1 MKKVDKKILILTCLF
16 FFFVFVAQVDAA
28 TLYLLPESKTFGIG
42 QEFSVDIKVNTEDVS
57 INATQATIRF
67 PTGILELLSADK
79 EGSTFRFWIEEPV
92 ISNEAGTLRFI
103 GGTAKGVS
111 GESLQVLKM
120 KFKAKG
126 VGVAE
131 LTVTEAVVAAADGK
145 GTNVLSTIEGTSI
158 SVGTEVVKPEPPPTP
173 VEQPEKVERE
183 PIPAEDLPGEPKLKM
198 SLYPD
203 EKKWYSHL
211 GEVIVL
217 WEVPG
222 DIIKVAASLDQNPNA
237 EPEDIEEE
245 LFTGKTFGILE
256 EGIWY
261 IHVQFKNNIGW
272 GSVTHYKI
280 FIDTTTPLPFEIQ
293 IDTGVSDNPTPEI
306 KYETQDSLSGISHAL
321 IFIDDKDPIES
332 TETVTKLPVQP
343 PGKHTVLVRILDLA
357 GNGVEDDLEFET
369 LPLPTPTIDFVTKTV
384 SQGEFVFA
392 SGKAI
397 PNGFIDARVFNKAEQ
412 EVFVGVTDT
421 DGLGNWE
428 IIIEESLDR
437 GKYALTATARD
448 DRGAISYPTEP
459 EAVKIRAKTI
469 LSIGFVDLGWFEV
482 ILIILLLVVSGA
494 SIGAWYY
501 TSLKKRRAA
510 YKIIAGRDIDK
521 LTTLLAEDLK
531 ELESL
536 AQGSKEGFK
545 ERARPE
551 IEFRLKSMRD
561 TVGRMKKYLGH
572 ELDKLR

>member
-1 MKKVDKKILILTCLF
+1 MSKKLLILTCLVF
-16 FFFVFVAQVDAA
+16 FLTFVVRAKAA
-28 TLYLLPESKTFGIG
+28 TLYLLPEARTFGMG
-42 QEFSVDIKVNTEDVS
+42 QEFSVDIKVNTEEIS
-57 INATQATIRF
+57 INATQATVRF
-67 PTGILELLSADK
+67 PNNILELLSADK
-79 EGSTFRFWIEEPV
+79 EDSTFNFWVEEPT
-92 ISNEAGTLRFI
+92 ISNENGTLIFI

-111 GESLQVLKM
+111 GESLQVLKV
-120 KFKAKG
+120 KFKARG
-126 VGVAE
+126 IGMAE
-131 LTVTEAVVAAADGK
+131 LTMTEAVVTAADGK
-145 GTNVLSTIEGTSI
+145 GTNILSTIEGTSI

-183 PIPAEDLPGEPKLKM
+183 PIPIKDLPEEPKLKVP
-198 SLYPD
+198 LYPD
-203 EKKWYSHL
+203 ESRWYSHL

-217 WEVPG
+217 WEVPK
-222 DIIKVAASLDQNPNA
+222 DIIKVAAALNKNPNA
-237 EPEDIEEE
+237 EPEEIEEE
-245 LFTGKTFGILE
+245 LFTGKNFGVLE

-261 IHVQFKNNIGW
+261 IHIRFKNNIGW

-280 FIDTTTPLPFEIQ
+280 FIDTTAPLPFEIQ

-332 TETVTKLPVQP
+332 TETTVTKLPVQP

-397 PNGFIDARVFNKAEQ
+397 PNGFVDVRVFNKAEQ
-412 EVFVGVTDT
+412 EVFVGVTNT

-428 IIIEESLDR
+428 IIIKESLDR

-531 ELESL
+531 ELESWI
-536 AQGSKEGFK
+536 QGSKEGF
-545 ERARPE
+545 ERRAKPE
-551 IEFRLKSMRD
+551 LEFHVKSMRD
-561 TVGRMKKYLGH
+561 TINKMKKYLRQ
-572 ELDKLR
+572 ELGKLR